1 MSEETFNNHKQTISI
16 PNCDVCYDK
25 LNENEI
31 SLNTLSCS
39 HLICNQCFLEYLKTK
54 MNDYNTT
61 TTIPCFHHKCQ
72 QTLNEEYITSRIS
85 EDKITFNK
93 YKTFIYNNEIKH
105 NPNKKFCPFPNC
117 ESYLL
122 KENTNDFVQCQEGHK
137 YCFNCVNEWHPN
149 SQCDIS
155 DKHFKIIEGNY
166 VIKKCPK
173 CNYYI
178 DKDKGCNHIV
188 CYNCQYEWCWICLKE
203 FKSHHYKKGP
213 CIGLMFSSINFIE
226 EKDKQLS
233 QGTNPQEEP
242 FVDMVNNDLP
252 QINYNNTTCLTCLC
266 YDKCCSKSL
275 NEEFD
280 DISFGYDLLIYSPFL
295 SLCFVIIKLLKLYDD
310 TECPNISLIIM
321 AITYSLIGFITIL
334 PPLQL
339 AIGLFCLII
348 NVDYCIRN
356 KISLGIM

>member
-1 MSEETFNNHKQTISI
+1 MSETFNNQNNINNINNNPHENTKQNISI
-16 PNCDVCYDK
+16 RNCEVCYDN

-31 SLNTLSCS
+31 SLNNLPCS
-39 HLICNQCFLEYLKTK
+39 HVICNQCFLEYLKTK
-54 MNDYNTT
+54 MNDYNTK

-85 EDKITFNK
+85 EDQIIFNK
-93 YKTFIYNNEIKH
+93 YKTFKYNNEIKH

-122 KENTNDFVQCQEGHK
+122 KENTNNFVQCQEGHK

-155 DKHFKIIEGNY
+155 DKNFKIIEDNH

-203 FKSHHYKKGP
+203 FKSYHYKSGT

-233 QGTNPQEEP
+233 QEINAQDEP
-242 FVDMVNNDLP
+242 LLDMVNNDLT
-252 QINYNNTTCLTCLC
+252 QINCL
-266 YDKCCSKSL
+266 SKSL
-275 NEEFD
+275 NEEFE
-280 DISFGYDLLIYSPFL
+280 DISFGYDLLVYSPFL
-295 SLCFVIIKLLKLYDD
+295 SLCFVIIKLMESDGD
-310 TECPNISLIIM
+310 IECPNISLIIM
-321 AITYSLIGFITIL
+321 AITYSLIGFVTIL

-339 AIGLFCLII
+339 VMGIVCLII
-348 NVDYCIRN
+348 NIIYCILNRMSSLN
-356 KISLGIM
+356 K